1 MSVAGLSLNDYK
13 KTFIL
18 FTYLDTFKT
27 DFIYVYLIKQNN
39 INRIQKEVH
48 FQYERYNNH
57 MYTIGKFT
65 GAQRKSGK
73 HSISGC
79 YTVAAQAFLNI

>member
-48 FQYERYNNH
+48 FQYERY

-65 GAQRKSGK
+65 GAQRKSGN
-73 HSISGC
+73 SFLSGC
-79 YTVAAQAFLNI
+79 CTVAAQAFLNI